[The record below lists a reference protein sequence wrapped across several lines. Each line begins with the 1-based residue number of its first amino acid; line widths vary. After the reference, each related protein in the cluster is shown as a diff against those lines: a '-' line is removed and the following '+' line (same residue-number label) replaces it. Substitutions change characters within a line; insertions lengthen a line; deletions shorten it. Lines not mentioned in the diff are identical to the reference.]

1 MFLTQVIG
9 NLGSDA
15 ELKDGD
21 NGKKFAAFSVAHK
34 ELSRNQQGNPVEKVV
49 WISVAWYG
57 YTNKMLACLKKGTKV
72 FVAGY
77 IKVTAY
83 LDKENKPQSGITIYP
98 NTVELCGMKNI
109 SSGE

>member
-49 WISVAWYG
+49 WISVAWY
-57 YTNKMLACLKKGTKV
+57 
-72 FVAGY
+72 
-77 IKVTAY
+77 
-83 LDKENKPQSGITIYP
+83 
-98 NTVELCGMKNI
+98 
-109 SSGE
+109 